1 MPMPVSSQAPY
12 QPASEGRQ
20 AIMAQ
25 LAAISKVPLVTT
37 SLPPKRASNE
47 RGHSGHHQHRKRQAE
62 IDLRQGPSFVGGDS
76 PGKGAGHIKRD
87 PPVDELLTARGEGKA
102 SGNSVY
108 FHGFSFR

>member
-37 SLPPKRASNE
+37 SLPPNRASSLATNGE
-47 RGHSGHHQHRKRQAE
+47 
-62 IDLRQGPSFVGGDS
+62 
-76 PGKGAGHIKRD
+76 
-87 PPVDELLTARGEGKA
+87 TAAIISIA
-102 SGNSVY
+102 SV
-108 FHGFSFR
+108 RPR

>member
-1 MPMPVSSQAPY
+1 
-12 QPASEGRQ
+12 
-20 AIMAQ
+20 MAQ

-37 SLPPKRASNE
+37 SLPPKRASSLATN
-47 RGHSGHHQHRKRQAE
+47 RGDSGHHQHRKRQAE

-76 PGKGAGHIKRD
+76 PGKGAGHIKEI
-87 PPVDELLTARGEGKA
+87 PVDELLTARGEGKA